1 MYAEN
6 IRINDADFQL
16 HEPNIHILFC
26 QSLKSSDID
35 ECSSDLSTCDEDA
48 FCFNIEGSHG
58 CICQQGFTGNGTT
71 CEGKCAKYRRLNKKI
86 KRSSLRIHSCMRNLA
101 RPGCRNLA
109 NSRMTKNK

>member
-16 HEPNIHILFC
+16 HESNIHILFC

-35 ECSSDLSTCDEDA
+35 ECSSDLSTCDENA

-71 CEGKCAKYRRLNKKI
+71 CEGKCAKYRRSNKKI
-86 KRSSLRIHSCMRNLA
+86 IKGPHFLFILVCEIWLVLDV
-101 RPGCRNLA
+101 G
-109 NSRMTKNK
+109 T